1 MLEMRDS
8 EDYEDK
14 EIACALKFYEII
26 REEAEQADSKEDYSE
41 LLFEVD
47 SQIYQLWSMKR
58 FINRKISLSQRGIKK
73 TQTNVNT

>member
-26 REEAEQADSKEDYSE
+26 REEAEQADSKEDYS
-41 LLFEVD
+41 
-47 SQIYQLWSMKR
+47 
-58 FINRKISLSQRGIKK
+58 
-73 TQTNVNT
+73 

>member
-8 EDYEDK
+8 EDYEDR

-47 SQIYQLWSMKR
+47 SQMYQLLLMKR
-58 FINRKISLSQRGIKK
+58 FISRKLSQSQRGIRK
-73 TQTNVNT
+73 TQTNANT